1 MRTWLAFCLIGV
13 LSGCSSQPIQ
23 IPTCVIDAAP
33 VETTQPLSLPELP
46 AVVSAT
52 DTTASFDLEGMQQLK
67 RYRIA
72 SETNTAIASDN
83 ASALQE
89 RNQSV
94 NALIEC
100 GKWNERFSEIREE
113 QLRQERHDRFVDS
126 LWYRGIIALGLIA
139 VVL

>member
-1 MRTWLAFCLIGV
+1 MRICVLFLTLTALASCAGEPV
-13 LSGCSSQPIQ
+13 K
-23 IPTCVIDAAP
+23 IPTCAIELAP

-52 DTTASFDLEGMQQLK
+52 DTTASFDLEGMKQLK

-83 ASALQE
+83 ASALQA

-100 GKWNERFSEIREE
+100 GKWNERFAEIREE
-113 QLRQERHDRFVDS
+113 QLAQERRDRFVDS
-126 LWYRGIIALGLIA
+126 LWYRGLIAVGLIA
-139 VVL
+139 VAL